1 MKGLLGDF
9 VPPERRWHSCQL
21 LYMSPMGWYV
31 MRCLVLK

>member
-9 VPPERRWHSCQL
+9 VPPERRWHSCQP

-31 MRCLVLK
+31 MCCLVLK